1 MIGQT
6 ISHYRILEKL
16 GGGAMGVVYK
26 AEDTDLGRFVA
37 LKFLPDDLVR
47 DAHALERFRR
57 EARAASAL
65 NHPNICTIYEVGRDA
80 ERFFI
85 AMEFLDG
92 QTLKHRIGG
101 HPLPLEEA
109 LENAVEI
116 ADALDAAHA
125 KGIIH
130 RDIKPPNIFVTAR
143 GHAKVLDFGLAKV
156 LLFESGETAGMKA
169 AKLVDDT
176 NLTSPGVTVGT
187 VAYMSPEQ
195 ARGEP
200 LDARTDLFSFGAV
213 LYQMATG
220 RMPFSGATT
229 AILHDAILNRVPVPP
244 VRLNPEIPAELE
256 RVIYKA
262 LEKNT
267 AVRYQ
272 SAAEMRADLQR
283 LKRDCDS
290 TRRVPAVQESSPQA
304 GVVSPTLS
312 STPSTHIRS
321 SSSVVAVARQHK
333 WGSAAVMA
341 IMVIVLAAAAYGIYS
356 FLHRPA
362 PIPFQNSTIS
372 QITNSGKV
380 VTAAISPDGKY
391 LLGATQTKDAQ
402 NLWLRNIATSSET
415 HISVPGVLEYNSLIF
430 SPDSN
435 YFYFVGGSGQEM
447 NLYRAP
453 VLGGTAERIAL
464 GVSPDGGVDF
474 SPDGNRIAYLRYG
487 VPQPSVWSL
496 FLADADGR
504 NEKVLRTGSSE
515 TIPYPTSLSW
525 SPNGKLLAYVGGV
538 GFNRPIH
545 LLDPNTGSARDSIT
559 VTDLAIAD
567 LRWTPRS
574 NGFLVTYRLPSD
586 VTRRQIGFISYP
598 GGQFHPVSRDTN
610 EYNDLVLSADGKTL
624 AAVQTKISS
633 ALFLLPGAG
642 GAAVAPSPIEVP
654 TTAYPVIENPSF
666 LSWMDGQILLIGG
679 CDNLQRFSLD
689 GANSATL
696 VTGSHSLIRDP
707 QVCGRTGY
715 IVFEWGY
722 HGNDKTMNVWRV
734 NTDGS
739 NLVRLTSGA
748 GDANPACSPDGK
760 WVYYLDDPAGVPM
773 RVPLAGG
780 PAEPAPGLQALHPRF
795 WHGFSFSPDG
805 NRMAAFAT
813 VRDTPTT
820 IANQAILLSNYE
832 GPEPA
837 VRVIALRRDA
847 SGPGEFS
854 PGHFTP
860 DGKSLAYTINQNG
873 AENIWVQPLDGAP
886 ATRLPISLPKISLN
900 FTGLPMVRGLPS
912 FAATSNPTW
921 FSFTNPLSSFF
932 DSPIRELDR
941 AWRAPAASSSRGTNE
956 SYYCSAW
963 CLEMF
968 RESLCE
974 STRIE
979 SFARKKVSSCPV
991 VVFPELSASVGCP
1004 PERMNFPSRAM
1015 YSPRSAVPVRPFCW
1029 MRTFPAAIARSI
1041 VC

>member
-6 ISHYRILEKL
+6 VSHYRIVEKL

-47 DAHALERFRR
+47 DPRSLERFRR

-80 ERFFI
+80 DRVFI

-92 QTLKHRIGG
+92 QTLRHRVGSD
-101 HPLPLEEA
+101 PLPLEET
-109 LENAVEI
+109 LELAVEI
-116 ADALDAAHA
+116 TDALDAAHG

-156 LLFESGETAGMKA
+156 LLGEPGDTATGSA
-169 AKLVDDT
+169 AKLEDDT
-176 NLTSPGVTVGT
+176 NLTSPGATVGT

-244 VRLNPEIPAELE
+244 VRLNPEIPVELE

-262 LEKNT
+262 LEKDT

-283 LKRDCDS
+283 LVRDSDS
-290 TRRVPAVQESSPQA
+290 SRRVTAAQESPQP
-304 GVVSPTLS
+304 VVAPVTPPSM
-312 STPSTHIRS
+312 PSTHIPS
-321 SSSVVAVARQHK
+321 SSSVVAVASQHK
-333 WGSAAVMA
+333 WGSALTLA
-341 IMVIVLAAAAYGIYS
+341 IVLVVLTAAGYGTYS
-356 FLHRPA
+356 FLHHPVL
-362 PIPFQNSTIS
+362 IPFQNFTIT
-372 QITNSGKV
+372 QVTDSGKV

-391 LLGATQTKDAQ
+391 LLGASQTNGAQ
-402 NLWLRNIATSSET
+402 NLWLRNIASGSET
-415 HISVPGVLEYNSLIF
+415 QISAPSVLQYNSLTF

-435 YFYFVGGSGQEM
+435 YIYFIGGSGQEM

-453 VLGGTAERIAL
+453 VLGGAAERIGP
-464 GVSPDGGVDF
+464 GVSPDGGVAF

-487 VPQPSVWSL
+487 TPQASMWSL

-504 NEKVLRTGSSE
+504 NEKALRTGSAV

-525 SPNGKLLAYVGGV
+525 SPDGKLLAYVGGV
-538 GFNRPIH
+538 GFNRPIY
-545 LLDPNTGSARDSIT
+545 LLDPNTGNARDSIT
-559 VTDLAIAD
+559 VTDLAIAV
-567 LRWTPRS
+567 LHWTPRG

-586 VTRRQIGFISYP
+586 VTRWQVGFISYP
-598 GGQFHPVSRDTN
+598 GGQFHPVSRDTS
-610 EYNDLVLSADGKTL
+610 EYNDMDLSADGKTL

-633 ALFLLPGAG
+633 AVFLLPGAG
-642 GAAVAPSPIEVP
+642 GAAVASSSIEVP
-654 TTAYPVIENPSF
+654 TTAYLVANPSF
-666 LSWMDGQILLIGG
+666 LGWMDGQNLLIGG
-679 CDNLQRFSLD
+679 RDNLQRFSLD

-696 VTGSHSLIRDP
+696 VGGPHSLVRDP
-707 QVCGRTGY
+707 QVCRRTGY

-722 HGNDKTMNVWRV
+722 HGNDRTMNVWRV
-734 NTDGS
+734 NIDGS

-748 GDANPACSPDGK
+748 ADAKPVCSPDGK
-760 WVYYLDDPAGVPM
+760 WVYYFDDPAGVPM

-780 PAEPAPGLQALHPRF
+780 PAEPAPGLQALHPLF

-805 NRMAAFAT
+805 DRMAAFAS

-820 IANQAILLSNYE
+820 ITNQAILLSNYE
-832 GPEPA
+832 EPKPA

-847 SGPGEFS
+847 NG

-873 AENIWVQPLDGAP
+873 VDNIWVQPLDDTPGHAITHFTSEDIFEFHWSP
-886 ATRLPISLPKISLN
+886 DGTRLAVI
-900 FTGLPMVRGLPS
+900 RGL
-912 FAATSNPTW
+912 
-921 FSFTNPLSSFF
+921 
-932 DSPIRELDR
+932 
-941 AWRAPAASSSRGTNE
+941 
-956 SYYCSAW
+956 
-963 CLEMF
+963 
-968 RESLCE
+968 
-974 STRIE
+974 IE
-979 SFARKKVSSCPV
+979 SNVVLFHESSQ
-991 VVFPELSASVGCP
+991 
-1004 PERMNFPSRAM
+1004 
-1015 YSPRSAVPVRPFCW
+1015 
-1029 MRTFPAAIARSI
+1029 
-1041 VC
+1041 